1 MFAEEVDVHSCPQD
15 TRNWSV
21 LQNCPGLNGSTQSR
35 SKPSVKTTR
44 LVSLAQ
50 QAFQEGT
57 GARLTKCV
65 RLLDLRGPL
74 AVFALLGD
82 CRLLILLF
90 IILLPLILLLLRQG
104 RRLSLLLPLSLLRNV
119 VAKNLVWVRK
129 QASAEAS
136 QRAPASVKVRVTQ
149 TRQTERGLATRV
161 MVNS

>member
-15 TRNWSV
+15 
-21 LQNCPGLNGSTQSR
+21 
-35 SKPSVKTTR
+35 TR

-104 RRLSLLLPLSLLRNV
+104 RRLGLLLPLSLLRNV

-149 TRQTERGLATRV
+149 TRQTERGLAKRV

>member
-1 MFAEEVDVHSCPQD
+1 M
-15 TRNWSV
+15 
-21 LQNCPGLNGSTQSR
+21 
-35 SKPSVKTTR
+35 
-44 LVSLAQ
+44 
-50 QAFQEGT
+50 
-57 GARLTKCV
+57 
-65 RLLDLRGPL
+65 RGPL

-104 RRLSLLLPLSLLRNV
+104 RRLGLLLPLSLLRNV

-149 TRQTERGLATRV
+149 TQQTERGLAKRV